1 MGVEHEDLIASAPI
15 DSPDFYIYDPH
26 PALERIRCEA
36 PVLRYEHLN
45 SWLVTR
51 YDDIKMMSRDPK
63 TYSVTKGTHLNDAL
77 HGNITN
83 SFFPDDAELI
93 TTTDPPRHAELR
105 RVIGPAFTPRV
116 VGALTDDLRAYLRRQ
131 FDTIEPGTEVEVAEQ
146 LALRLPLY
154 AVARILGLPGDN
166 VDALRFWSDEM
177 VKMGAA
183 LPADEL
189 AEIAGS
195 FGPLNDF
202 LLENLERKRAEQGQ
216 DLLSVLVR
224 AEMDGKPV
232 TGANGL
238 MLATATLVAGNETT
252 RALLAWLA
260 WALGTY
266 QDQFR
271 RLREDPGLA
280 PAVVEETLRMVPP
293 VYGFLRTAT
302 RDTELRGVPIP
313 AGDHLFMMYL
323 SANRDEDV
331 FADPHAFDIDR
342 SVQPGHIA
350 FGWGQ
355 HLCVGAALA
364 RLEGRIF
371 VEELALRYHR
381 LEITRPPTRIRSLLQ
396 NGLSELSMAFVA

>member
-1 MGVEHEDLIASAPI
+1 MAVEHEDLIASAPI
-15 DSPDFYIYDPH
+15 DSPDFYIDDPH
-26 PALERIRCEA
+26 PVLEQIRREA

-51 YDDIKMMSRDPK
+51 YDDIKAMSRDPT
-63 TYSVTKGTHLNDAL
+63 TYSVAKGTHLNDAL
-77 HGNITN
+77 HGSITN
-83 SFFPDDAELI
+83 SFFPGDAELI

-116 VGALTDDLRAYLRRQ
+116 VGALTDDLRAVLRGQ
-131 FDTIEPGTEVEVAEQ
+131 LDTIEPGTEVEVVGQ
-146 LALRLPLY
+146 LALRLPFY
-154 AVARILGLPGDN
+154 AVARILGIPGDN
-166 VDALRFWSDEM
+166 VDDLRFWSDEM

-183 LPADEL
+183 LSPEEL

-202 LLENLERKRAEQGQ
+202 LLANLERKRVEPAE

-224 AEMDGKPV
+224 AELDDKPV
-232 TGANGL
+232 TDANVL

-260 WALGTY
+260 WALATFP
-266 QDQFR
+266 DQFR

-280 PAVVEETLRMVPP
+280 PAVVEETLRMAPP
-293 VYGFLRTAT
+293 VNGFLRTAT
-302 RDTELRGVPIP
+302 QDTELRGVPIA

-323 SANRDEDV
+323 SANRDEDA
-331 FADPHAFDIDR
+331 FAEPHTFDVGR
-342 SVQPGHIA
+342 SVPPGHIA

-371 VEELALRYHR
+371 VEELALRYRR
-381 LEITRPPTRIRSLLQ
+381 LEIARQPTRIRSLLQ
-396 NGLSELSMAFVA
+396 NGLSELPMAFVP